1 METRSKKQENLLEKF
16 LIKNCNK
23 KRKFKETKQ
32 YGFHTFGEPGYPSD
46 FTGTFRQNIRKFIKK
61 CGEEEGV
68 DFEGWPTWCTLL
80 VNEKMKDADGGRV
93 MVPLYTI
100 EERVKHSKKPF
111 CDQCRSSGWGHHFV
125 SKRRYHLIIPVQD
138 EWHKFPNISLFDQT
152 HLLHGLIHCN
162 GFGHLLSI
170 NGFEGGSKFLSGQEI
185 MDLWDRIC
193 TALKVRKISVEDVS
207 KKGSMDLRLL
217 YGVADGRTW
226 FGRWGYKFCRGS
238 FNVTKNSYDTAIRML
253 SWLNLDKII
262 KDSGNKDVENII
274 GTYREL
280 SDTKLITMKDL
291 LRFMLF
297 ACKALAGDSKPH
309 SVIKP
314 ITGSLDKDSKPHSV
328 IKPITGSLQE
338 SLPFQDV
345 SSKHGNRKNKD
356 NDSKSRENYSNS
368 SNNISTKK
376 ICSCSM
382 SVSFAEEMP
391 SRWPAKRLE
400 YAAEVIMG
408 ALREKDSGMSRQE
421 VRDAARVHIGD
432 TGLLDFVLKSSD
444 NLIVG
449 DYFVSRSRN
458 TDTHTFEFKSCKCRN
473 LISFA
478 AEEANGNW
486 PARRLEDAA
495 DIIVNALKKE
505 RSRMSR
511 EELKEAARLNIG
523 DTGLLDYV
531 LKSINNVIV
540 GEYVVRRVTNPRTK
554 KFEFAIHELHGEDVC
569 KAPESTSSGP
579 VAAGKAPESTSSGPV
594 AAPLTDT
601 TTSTAT
607 SAAHITYTTPGLDLY
622 NDVLFLYREVLLQ
635 GYDEKIITDLSSRQL
650 SARAVL
656 GGKHFVKEWPLS
668 DEDDNFLSFVC
679 RLKPSLFEDGQK
691 YELSRSFSPPGELV
705 VVPLCTTIGELK
717 KEIQWA
723 FRDTYCLLENFDV
736 TEIEGAEGLDE
747 GEVVS
752 FAGDVWVLGN
762 GLGEGSDRLKYEGGI
777 DSWTIDCS
785 CGAKDVGGERMVTC
799 SICEVGKHTRCI
811 DIDNAEAVPWLYL
824 CADCNAAVQL
834 FKLLQGT

>member
-68 DFEGWPTWCTLL
+68 DIEGWPTWCTLL
-80 VNEKMKDADGGRV
+80 VHEKMKDDDDGRV

-185 MDLWDRIC
+185 MDFWDRIC

-262 KDSGNKDVENII
+262 KDSGNKDVEKII

-297 ACKALAGDSKPH
+297 ACKALSG
-309 SVIKP
+309 
-314 ITGSLDKDSKPHSV
+314 DSKPHSV

-368 SNNISTKK
+368 SNKISTKK

-400 YAAEVIMG
+400 YAAGVIMG

-458 TDTHTFEFKSCKCRN
+458 SKTHTYEFKSCKCRN

-478 AEEANGNW
+478 AEEATSNW
-486 PARRLEDAA
+486 SARKLEDAA
-495 DIIVNALKKE
+495 EIIVNALKRK

-511 EELKEAARLNIG
+511 EELKEAARSHIG

-540 GEYVVRRVTNPRTK
+540 GEYVVRRVTNPSTK
-554 KFEFAIHELHGEDVC
+554 KFEFEIHELHGEDVC
-569 KAPESTSSGP
+569 KPPESTSSGPVAPESTSSGP
-579 VAAGKAPESTSSGPV
+579 VAVTNPKTKKIEF
-594 AAPLTDT
+594 PLAD

-607 SAAHITYTTPGLDLY
+607 SAAHITCTTPGLDLY
-622 NDVLFLYREVLLQ
+622 NDVLYLFREVLLQ

-723 FRDTYCLLENFDV
+723 FRDTYCLLETFDV
-736 TEIEGAEGLDE
+736 TEIEGDEGLDE

-752 FAGDVWVLGN
+752 FAGDIWVSGN
-762 GLGEGSDRLKYEGGI
+762 GLGEGSDRLKYEGGT

-799 SICEVGKHTRCI
+799 SICEVGKHTRCS
-811 DIDNAEAVPWLYL
+811 DIDNAEAVPWLYV
-824 CADCNAAVQL
+824 CADCNAAVEL